1 MKRNWEHGKKVTGS
15 RMFECY
21 NKIGFYRDY
30 TNKLFK
36 NYDILILPTMATTA
50 FDVNNPPESINGKKT
65 NDPLWDFTPLTYI
78 FNLTGNPAATLPIG
92 FSKNKLP
99 IGLQIIGDMGREHDV
114 LNLSKQFQTIFEWE
128 KYRAP
133 TAV

>member
-1 MKRNWEHGKKVTGS
+1 MC
-15 RMFECY
+15 F
-21 NKIGFYRDY
+21 
-30 TNKLFK
+30 
-36 NYDILILPTMATTA
+36 
-50 FDVNNPPESINGKKT
+50 NGKKT

-99 IGLQIIGDMGREHDV
+99 IGLQIVGDMGREHDV
-114 LNLSKQFQTIFEWE
+114 LDLSKQFQAIFEWE